1 VRKLLALALLVLAG
15 TLPADAD
22 ILTQQQLETMV
33 RAQPD
38 LSMKLI
44 GGRQYVSVKGDGD
57 GLGYIDAATIDYG
70 YQVDRTD
77 VLIVPLWSGG
87 SGGVFTTLVFTTYKG
102 VQHYVGRID
111 SQGHLDVHLSA
122 GMIAA
127 VTPVYGPRDPQS
139 HPSGYRTARYAIHDG
154 RLLHLRE

>member
-1 VRKLLALALLVLAG
+1 MRKLLALALLVLAG

-57 GLGYIDAATIDYG
+57 GLGYIDAATIE
-70 YQVDRTD
+70 RK
-77 VLIVPLWSGG
+77 PLMPMTSGLR
-87 SGGVFTTLVFTTYKG
+87 SC
-102 VQHYVGRID
+102 R
-111 SQGHLDVHLSA
+111 
-122 GMIAA
+122 MAA
-127 VTPVYGPRDPQS
+127 RQ
-139 HPSGYRTARYAIHDG
+139 AA
-154 RLLHLRE
+154 

>member
-1 VRKLLALALLVLAG
+1 MRNVFAVALLVLAG
-15 TLPADAD
+15 TLPASAD
-22 ILTQQQLETMV
+22 ILTQKQLESMV
-33 RAQPD
+33 RVQPE
-38 LSMKLI
+38 LSMKLV

-57 GLGYIDAATIDYG
+57 ALGYIDAATIDYG
-70 YQVDRTD
+70 YQVDKTD

-111 SQGHLDVHLSA
+111 SHGHLDVHLSA

-127 VTPVYGPRDPQS
+127 VTPVYGPHDPQS

-154 RLLHLRE
+154 RLVHLQE